1 MLGEILR
8 WLTINAQA
16 LARGLMRRLQRAR
29 ARVLRRD
36 ELVAGSERRFRA
48 LLESA
53 PDAMVIVDWHGHIR
67 LVNQQAEHLFGW
79 RREEIVGQN
88 IAELIPERFR
98 SVHRAHQRGYLREA
112 QPRPMG

>member
-1 MLGEILR
+1 MATLGEILR
-8 WLTINAQA
+8 WLGITMKAFGGR
-16 LARGLMRRLQRAR
+16 LKRRLHAVRAR
-29 ARVLRRD
+29 LLRRD

-67 LVNQQAEHLFGW
+67 LVNQQAERMFGW

-88 IAELIPERFR
+88 ITELIPERF
-98 SVHRAHQRGYLREA
+98 
-112 QPRPMG
+112 